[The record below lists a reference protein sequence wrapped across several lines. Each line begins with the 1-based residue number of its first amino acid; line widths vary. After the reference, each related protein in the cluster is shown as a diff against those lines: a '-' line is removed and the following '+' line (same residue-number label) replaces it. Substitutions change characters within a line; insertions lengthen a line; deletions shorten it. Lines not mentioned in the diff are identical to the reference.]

1 MSKPA
6 ICPHGFPRRGE
17 IYLVDFNRRKGQEIR
32 KIRPAVVLSNNIQ
45 NEHDRYL
52 TVAPTSS
59 DEMEII
65 RPFEVLV
72 LKTISNGLDYDSK
85 ILLNQIHS
93 IDHQARLRKYCGKLE
108 ERLIKEAEKGIKLVL
123 ALE

>member
-6 ICPHGFPRRGE
+6 ICPRGFPQRGE
-17 IYLVDFNRRKGQEIR
+17 IYLVDFNRRKGQEIG
-32 KIRPAVVLSNNIQ
+32 KIRPAVIISNDIQ
-45 NEHDRYL
+45 NQHDRHL
-52 TVAPTSS
+52 TIAPASS

-72 LKTISNGLDYDSK
+72 LKTPFNGLDIDSK

-93 IDHQARLRKYCGKLE
+93 IDHQARLRKYCGQLE
-108 ERLIKEAEKGIKLVL
+108 EKLIKEVEKGIKLVL

>member
-1 MSKPA
+1 MNKEV
-6 ICPHGFPRRGE
+6 ICPRGFPHRGE
-17 IYLVDFNRRKGQEIR
+17 IYLVDFKRRKGLEIR
-32 KIRPAVVLSNNIQ
+32 KIRQAIVISNDNQ

-52 TVAPTSS
+52 TVAPLSS

-72 LKTISNGLDYDSK
+72 LKTISNGLDTDSK

-93 IDHQARLRKYCGKLE
+93 IDYQTRLRKYCGQLE
-108 ERLIKEAEKGIKLVL
+108 EKLIKEVEKGVKLVL
-123 ALE
+123 AL